1 MEKAEVCPGF
11 STFYGVRGPL
21 SWRVSAVAAIRP
33 YAAPRSA
40 YNLNVARLRG
50 WNARAAN
57 RGSAMNVALKRLALL
72 LVVSSLATFAS
83 AADTRK
89 RPITAQDLWAVKR
102 VGAPALSPD
111 GRQAVVSV
119 QEWSIEKNKPTASLW
134 LVDVASA
141 TTRRLTTGTGSD
153 TAPAWSPD
161 GSRIAF
167 TSKRFDDEA
176 AALYLI
182 PVAGGEAE
190 KLVELPMGISVP
202 AWLPDGKGIVFATQV
217 IPDLAGSF
225 AKADLAAMKKEA
237 KRRKDAKMTAYV
249 TEYRQY
255 RFFDRNLTDNLA
267 HRLLK
272 VDVASKALT
281 DLTPNYDRLFSPSG
295 EVRFDISPD
304 GHHVALALNSIPPP
318 YAEQPNTD
326 IVLLP
331 TDGSGTFTNLTT
343 GNRYG
348 DDYPRFA
355 PDGRSVLYT
364 RVASA
369 NAQGELRRLW
379 RVSLAER
386 KAMPLTT
393 GIDLSIDD
401 VAFSADGRQLWLQ
414 AEDSGLVP
422 VFAMDADG
430 GAVRK
435 IVGNGS
441 NTELDS
447 AAGQLVF
454 LGETTSRAAEVF
466 ALDASGKPRQL
477 TRFNDALFA
486 GLDLGKVESHTFP
499 GAGGDSVQVWVTY
512 PPGFDPKKKYP
523 LVQLLHG
530 GPHTMVRDA
539 FSPRWNSHVF
549 ASPGYIV
556 ASVNRHGSTGFG
568 EAYARSINGAWGD
581 KPTEDV
587 LKANDYLFATIPAID
602 RNNVA
607 AAGAS
612 YGGYLATWLLGH
624 TKAFK
629 ALVNHAGVSDFMGQ
643 YGADTT
649 TYGFTKEVL
658 GGTPWDSPEAMQR
671 NNPVAYAANFS
682 TPMLITHGEKDYR
695 VPYGQGI
702 ALYGILQTMRVPSRL
717 VVFPDENHWILSPQN
732 SIYWNYEVQAWL
744 ARYIGGKP
752 MAKPEFKPAE

>member
-1 MEKAEVCPGF
+1 M
-11 STFYGVRGPL
+11 T
-21 SWRVSAVAAIRP
+21 AA
-33 YAAPRSA
+33 
-40 YNLNVARLRG
+40 LLAR
-50 WNARAAN
+50 
-57 RGSAMNVALKRLALL
+57 VALVLALA
-72 LVVSSLATFAS
+72 SPASLAT
-83 AADTRK
+83 AADTGK
-89 RPITAQDLWAVKR
+89 RPITAHDLWAVKR

-134 LVDVASA
+134 LVDVARA
-141 TTRRLTTGTGSD
+141 TTRRLTAGTGRD

-161 GSRIAF
+161 GGRIAF
-167 TSKRFDDEA
+167 TSKRGEDEA
-176 AALYLI
+176 AALYVI

-190 KLVELPMGISVP
+190 KLVELPMGIAIP

-217 IPDLAGSF
+217 IPELAGSF

-237 KRRKDAKMTAYV
+237 KRRKDAKMTAYA

-255 RFFDRNLTDNLA
+255 RWFDLNLTDNLA
-267 HRLLK
+267 NRLLR
-272 VDVASKALT
+272 VDVASKALS
-281 DLTPNYDRLFSPSG
+281 DLTPKYDRLFAPSG
-295 EVRFDISPD
+295 EVRFDIAPD
-304 GHHVALALNSIPPP
+304 GRHVALALNSTPPP
-318 YAEQPNTD
+318 YATQPNSD
-326 IVLLP
+326 IVLVP
-331 TDGSGTFTNLTT
+331 TDGSGAFVNLTPD
-343 GNRYG
+343 NPYG
-348 DDYPRFA
+348 DDFPRFA

-364 RVASA
+364 RVATA
-369 NAQGELRRLW
+369 NSQGELRRLW
-379 RVSLAER
+379 RVSLGDR
-386 KAMPLTT
+386 KAAPLTAAL
-393 GIDLSIDD
+393 DLSIDD

-414 AEDSGLVP
+414 AEDNGVVP

-435 IVGNGS
+435 VVASGS

-447 AAGQLVF
+447 AEGQLVF
-454 LGETTSRAAEVF
+454 LGETTSRAPEVF
-466 ALDASGKPRQL
+466 ALDPGGQPRQL
-477 TRFNDALFA
+477 TRFNDTLFA

-499 GAGGDSVQVWVTY
+499 GAGGDKVQAWVVY

-556 ASVNRHGSTGFG
+556 AWVNRHGSTGFG

-581 KPTEDV
+581 KPMEDV
-587 LKANDYLFATIPAID
+587 LRANDYLFAAIPAID
-602 RNNVA
+602 RDNVA

-624 TKAFK
+624 TKVFK
-629 ALVNHAGVSDFMGQ
+629 TLVNHAGVSDFIGQ
-643 YGADTT
+643 YGADIT

-671 NNPVAYAANFS
+671 NNPVAHAANFS

-744 ARYIGGKP
+744 ARSIGGKP
-752 MAKPEFKPAE
+752 MAKPEFKAAE

>member
-1 MEKAEVCPGF
+1 M
-11 STFYGVRGPL
+11 T
-21 SWRVSAVAAIRP
+21 AA
-33 YAAPRSA
+33 
-40 YNLNVARLRG
+40 LLAR
-50 WNARAAN
+50 
-57 RGSAMNVALKRLALL
+57 VALVLALA
-72 LVVSSLATFAS
+72 SPASLAT
-83 AADTRK
+83 AADTGK

-111 GRQAVVSV
+111 GRQAAYSV
-119 QEWSIEKNKPTASLW
+119 QEWSIEKNKPTATLW
-134 LVDVASA
+134 ITDVTSASS
-141 TTRRLTTGTGSD
+141 RRLTAGTGSD
-153 TAPAWSPD
+153 STPAWSPD

-167 TSKRFDDEA
+167 VSKRGEDEA
-176 AALYLI
+176 AALYVI

-190 KLVELPMGISVP
+190 KLVELPMGIAVP

-217 IPDLAGSF
+217 IPELAGSF

-237 KRRKDAKMTAYV
+237 KRRKDSKMTAYV

-255 RFFDRNLTDNLA
+255 RWFDRNLTDNLA
-267 HRLLK
+267 NRLLR
-272 VDVASKALT
+272 VDVASKALS
-281 DLTPNYDRLFSPSG
+281 DLTPKYDRLFAPSG
-295 EVRFDISPD
+295 EVRFDIAPD
-304 GHHVALALNSIPPP
+304 GRHVALALNSTPPP
-318 YAEQPNTD
+318 YATQPNSD
-326 IVLLP
+326 IVLVP
-331 TDGSGTFTNLTT
+331 TDGSGAFVNLTPD
-343 GNRYG
+343 NPYG
-348 DDYPRFA
+348 DDFPRFA

-364 RVASA
+364 RVATA
-369 NAQGELRRLW
+369 NSQGELRRLW
-379 RVSLAER
+379 RVSLGDR
-386 KAMPLTT
+386 KAAPLTAAL
-393 GIDLSIDD
+393 DLSIDD

-414 AEDSGLVP
+414 AEDNGVVP

-435 IVGNGS
+435 VVASGS

-447 AAGQLVF
+447 AEGQLVF
-454 LGETTSRAAEVF
+454 LGETTSRAPEVF
-466 ALDASGKPRQL
+466 ALDPGGQPRQL
-477 TRFNDALFA
+477 TRFNDTLFA

-499 GAGGDSVQVWVTY
+499 GAGGDKVQAWVVY

-556 ASVNRHGSTGFG
+556 AWVNRHGSTGFG
-568 EAYARSINGAWGD
+568 EAFARSINGAWGD
-581 KPTEDV
+581 KPMEDV
-587 LKANDYLFATIPAID
+587 LRANDYLFAAIPAID
-602 RNNVA
+602 RDNVA

-624 TKAFK
+624 TKVFK
-629 ALVNHAGVSDFMGQ
+629 TLVNHAGVSDFIGQ
-643 YGADTT
+643 YGADIT

-671 NNPVAYAANFS
+671 NNPVAHAANFS

-695 VPYGQGI
+695 VPYGQGL

-752 MAKPEFKPAE
+752 MAKPEFKAAE